1 MWNNWIK
8 GWNSCLC
15 SLWSVLIGF
24 DIQLIVWNTILLFD
38 IFYVDLMALH
48 SLGDNFFKSVSYT
61 IEAFSAASFGE
72 EKENLRTV
80 EAQILTK
87 RVEISKF
94 ETEYREVQYLIL
106 SSDSV
111 ELLYESVLIIIGNLN
126 RFWHNLPRWLVDTLK
141 KCKW

>member
-1 MWNNWIK
+1 M
-8 GWNSCLC
+8 
-15 SLWSVLIGF
+15 
-24 DIQLIVWNTILLFD
+24 LFD

-126 RFWHNLPRWLVDTLK
+126 RFWHNLPR
-141 KCKW
+141 